1 MNNFKSIALGLVK
14 WIGLI
19 VLNVLINATP
29 MLFLMHGKSLPIY
42 AEILLVALYLIL
54 VFLIFRSLWR
64 RYQKHV
70 PEEKKK
76 FKLSGKDIGFAFLF
90 FFLARVAA
98 IVGVYLNLILSG
110 NSQTSND
117 SAIEGLGGM
126 MSSQHIFFALLFVVT
141 IAFIAPIME
150 ELIFRGFGTAF
161 FFQNNQKVLP
171 AIVTS
176 VVFTLPHITQ
186 LTEFPIYFALGLVLY
201 LSYARRGNIKD
212 SMLVHILNN
221 LPMAI
226 ILLLAMF
233 Q

>member
-1 MNNFKSIALGLVK
+1 MNNFKSLALGLVK

-19 VLNVLINATP
+19 ALSLLINVAP
-29 MLFLMHGKSLPIY
+29 MLFLRLGKSLPIY

-64 RYQKHV
+64 HYQKHQL
-70 PEEKKK
+70 EEKKK

-117 SAIEGLGGM
+117 SAIQGLGGM
-126 MSSQHIFFALLFVVT
+126 MSSQHIFFALLFVAT

-161 FFQNNQKVLP
+161 FFKNNQKVLA

-186 LTEFPIYFALGLVLY
+186 LTEFPIYFALGLVFY

-233 Q
+233 K

>member
-1 MNNFKSIALGLVK
+1 MNNFKSIALGLGK

-19 VLNVLINATP
+19 ALSLLINVAP
-29 MLFLMHGKSLPIY
+29 MLFLRLGKNLPIY

-54 VFLIFRSLWR
+54 VFLIFRSLWQ
-64 RYQKHV
+64 RYQKRV

-90 FFLARVAA
+90 FFFARVVA
-98 IVGVYLNLILSG
+98 IAGVYLNLILSG

-117 SAIEGLGGM
+117 SAIQGLGGM
-126 MSSQHIFFALLFVVT
+126 MSSQHIFFALLFVAT

-150 ELIFRGFGTAF
+150 ELMFRGFGTAF
-161 FFQNNQKVLP
+161 FFKNNQKVLP

-233 Q
+233 K

>member
-1 MNNFKSIALGLVK
+1 MNNFKSTALGLGK

-19 VLNVLINATP
+19 ALSLLINAAP
-29 MLFLMHGKSLPIY
+29 MLFLRLGKSSPIY

-54 VFLIFRSLWR
+54 VFLIFRVSWR

-98 IVGVYLNLILSG
+98 IVGVFFHLILSG
-110 NSQTSND
+110 NSPTSND
-117 SAIEGLGGM
+117 SAIQGLGGM
-126 MSSQHIFFALLFVVT
+126 MSSQHIFFALLFVAT

-161 FFQNNQKVLP
+161 FFKNNQKVLP

>member
-1 MNNFKSIALGLVK
+1 MNNFKSTDLGLVK
-14 WIGLI
+14 WLGLI
-19 VLNVLINATP
+19 ALSLLINTVP
-29 MLFLMHGKSLPIY
+29 MLFLRFGKSLPIY
-42 AEILLVALYLIL
+42 AEILLVVLYLIL

-70 PEEKKK
+70 PEEKKN

-90 FFLARVAA
+90 FILARVAA

-117 SAIEGLGGM
+117 SAIQGLGGM
-126 MSSQHIFFALLFVVT
+126 MSSQHIFFALLFVAT

-161 FFQNNQKVLP
+161 FFKNNQKVLA

>member
-1 MNNFKSIALGLVK
+1 MNNLKSTDLGLVK
-14 WIGLI
+14 WLGLI
-19 VLNVLINATP
+19 ALSLLINTVP
-29 MLFLMHGKSLPIY
+29 MLFLRFGKSLPIY
-42 AEILLVALYLIL
+42 AEILLVVLYLIL

-64 RYQKHV
+64 RYQKRV

-76 FKLSGKDIGFAFLF
+76 FKQSGKDIGFAFLF
-90 FFLARVAA
+90 FFFARVAA
-98 IVGVYLNLILSG
+98 IAGVYLNLILSG

-117 SAIEGLGGM
+117 SAIQGLGGM
-126 MSSQHIFFALLFVVT
+126 MSSQHIFFALLFVAT

-161 FFQNNQKVLP
+161 FFKNNQKVLP

>member
-1 MNNFKSIALGLVK
+1 
-14 WIGLI
+14 
-19 VLNVLINATP
+19 
-29 MLFLMHGKSLPIY
+29 MLFLRHGKSLPIY
-42 AEILLVALYLIL
+42 AEILLVALYLVL

-90 FFLARVAA
+90 FFFARVAA
-98 IVGVYLNLILSG
+98 IIGVYLNNILSG
-110 NSQTSND
+110 NSSTTND
-117 SAIEGLGGM
+117 SAIQGLGGM
-126 MSSQHIFFALLFVVT
+126 MSSQHIFFALLFVAT

-161 FFQNNQKVLP
+161 FFKNNQKVLP

-233 Q
+233 K

>member
-1 MNNFKSIALGLVK
+1 MNNFKSTALGLVK

-19 VLNVLINATP
+19 ALSLLINAAP
-29 MLFLMHGKSLPIY
+29 MLFLPIY

-76 FKLSGKDIGFAFLF
+76 FKQSGKDIGFAFLF
-90 FFLARVAA
+90 FFLARAAA

-117 SAIEGLGGM
+117 SAIQGLGGM
-126 MSSQHIFFALLFVVT
+126 MSSQHIFFALLFVAT

-161 FFQNNQKVLP
+161 FFKNNQKVL
-171 AIVTS
+171 AALVTS

-186 LTEFPIYFALGLVLY
+186 LTEFPIYFAIGLVFY

-233 Q
+233 K

>member
-1 MNNFKSIALGLVK
+1 MNNFKSIALGLGK

-19 VLNVLINATP
+19 ALSLLINVAP
-29 MLFLMHGKSLPIY
+29 MLFLRLGKNLPIY

-54 VFLIFRSLWR
+54 VFLIFRSLWQ
-64 RYQKHV
+64 RYQKRV

-90 FFLARVAA
+90 FFFARVVA
-98 IVGVYLNLILSG
+98 IAGVYLNLILSG

-117 SAIEGLGGM
+117 SAIQGLGGM
-126 MSSQHIFFALLFVVT
+126 MSSQHIFFALLFVAT

-161 FFQNNQKVLP
+161 FFKNNQKALP

-233 Q
+233 K

>member
-1 MNNFKSIALGLVK
+1 MNNFKSTALGLVK

-19 VLNVLINATP
+19 ALSLLINVAP
-29 MLFLMHGKSLPIY
+29 MLFLRIGKSLPVY
-42 AEILLVALYLIL
+42 AEILLVVLYLIL
-54 VFLIFRSLWR
+54 VFLIFRILWR
-64 RYQKHV
+64 RYQKRV
-70 PEEKKK
+70 SEEKKK

-117 SAIEGLGGM
+117 SAIQGLGGM
-126 MSSQHIFFALLFVVT
+126 MSSQHIFFALLFVAT

-150 ELIFRGFGTAF
+150 ELIFRGFGTVF
-161 FFQNNQKVLP
+161 FFKNNQKVLP

-226 ILLLAMF
+226 LLLLAMF
-233 Q
+233 K

>member
-1 MNNFKSIALGLVK
+1 MNNFKSTDLGLVK
-14 WIGLI
+14 WLGLI
-19 VLNVLINATP
+19 ALSLLINTVP
-29 MLFLMHGKSLPIY
+29 MLFLRFGKSLPIY
-42 AEILLVALYLIL
+42 AEILLVVLYLIL

-64 RYQKHV
+64 RYQKRV

-76 FKLSGKDIGFAFLF
+76 FKQSGKDIGFAFLF
-90 FFLARVAA
+90 FFFARVAA
-98 IVGVYLNLILSG
+98 IAGVYLNLILSG

-117 SAIEGLGGM
+117 SAIQGLGGM
-126 MSSQHIFFALLFVVT
+126 MSSQHIFFALLFVAT

-161 FFQNNQKVLP
+161 FFKNNQKVLP

>member
-1 MNNFKSIALGLVK
+1 M
-14 WIGLI
+14 
-19 VLNVLINATP
+19 
-29 MLFLMHGKSLPIY
+29 
-42 AEILLVALYLIL
+42 VALYLIL
-54 VFLIFRSLWR
+54 VFLIFRSLWQ
-64 RYQKHV
+64 RYQKRV

-90 FFLARVAA
+90 FFFARVVA
-98 IVGVYLNLILSG
+98 IAGVYLNLILSG

-117 SAIEGLGGM
+117 SAIQGLGGM
-126 MSSQHIFFALLFVVT
+126 MSSQHIFFALLFVAT

-161 FFQNNQKVLP
+161 FFKNNQKVLP

-233 Q
+233 K

>member
-1 MNNFKSIALGLVK
+1 MNNFKSTALGLVK

-19 VLNVLINATP
+19 ALSLLINVAP
-29 MLFLMHGKSLPIY
+29 MLFLRLGKNLPIY

-64 RYQKHV
+64 RYQKRV

-98 IVGVYLNLILSG
+98 IVGVYLNLILS
-110 NSQTSND
+110 
-117 SAIEGLGGM
+117 AIQGLGGM
-126 MSSQHIFFALLFVVT
+126 MSSQHIFFALLFVAT

-161 FFQNNQKVLP
+161 FFKNNQKVLP

-176 VVFTLPHITQ
+176 VVFTLPHIAQ

>member
-19 VLNVLINATP
+19 ALSLLINVAP
-29 MLFLMHGKSLPIY
+29 MLFLRLGKSLPIY

-70 PEEKKK
+70 PEEKKN

-90 FFLARVAA
+90 FILARVAA

-117 SAIEGLGGM
+117 SAIQGLGGM
-126 MSSQHIFFALLFVVT
+126 MSSQHIFFALLFVAT

-150 ELIFRGFGTAF
+150 ELIFRGFGTVF
-161 FFQNNQKVLP
+161 FFKNTQKVLP

-233 Q
+233 K

>member
-1 MNNFKSIALGLVK
+1 MNNFKSTALGLVK

-19 VLNVLINATP
+19 ALSLLINVAP
-29 MLFLMHGKSLPIY
+29 MLFLRLGKSLPVY

-54 VFLIFRSLWR
+54 VFLIFRILWR
-64 RYQKHV
+64 RYQKRV
-70 PEEKKK
+70 SEEKKK

-90 FFLARVAA
+90 FFFARVAA

-117 SAIEGLGGM
+117 SAIQGLGGM
-126 MSSQHIFFALLFVVT
+126 MSSQHIFFALLFVAT

-150 ELIFRGFGTAF
+150 ELIFRGFGTVF
-161 FFQNNQKVLP
+161 FFKNTQKVLP

-233 Q
+233 K

>member
-117 SAIEGLGGM
+117 SAIQGLGGM

-161 FFQNNQKVLP
+161 FFKNNQKVLP

>member
-1 MNNFKSIALGLVK
+1 MVAIA
-14 WIGLI
+14 
-19 VLNVLINATP
+19 
-29 MLFLMHGKSLPIY
+29 
-42 AEILLVALYLIL
+42 
-54 VFLIFRSLWR
+54 
-64 RYQKHV
+64 
-70 PEEKKK
+70 
-76 FKLSGKDIGFAFLF
+76 
-90 FFLARVAA
+90 
-98 IVGVYLNLILSG
+98 GVYLNLILSG

-117 SAIEGLGGM
+117 SAIQGLGGM
-126 MSSQHIFFALLFVVT
+126 MSSQHIFFALLFVAT

-161 FFQNNQKVLP
+161 FFKNNQKVLP

-233 Q
+233 K

>member
-1 MNNFKSIALGLVK
+1 MLLASF
-14 WIGLI
+14 
-19 VLNVLINATP
+19 INAAP
-29 MLFLMHGKSLPIY
+29 MLFLRHGKSLPIY

-54 VFLIFRSLWR
+54 VFLIFRSLWQ

-110 NSQTSND
+110 NSQTIND
-117 SAIEGLGGM
+117 SAIQGLGGM
-126 MSSQHIFFALLFVVT
+126 MSSQHIFFALLFVAT

-161 FFQNNQKVLP
+161 FFKNNQKVLP

-233 Q
+233 K

>member
-1 MNNFKSIALGLVK
+1 MNNFKSTDLGLVK
-14 WIGLI
+14 WLGLI
-19 VLNVLINATP
+19 ALSLLINTVP
-29 MLFLMHGKSLPIY
+29 MLFLRFGKSLPIY
-42 AEILLVALYLIL
+42 AEILLVVLYLIL

-76 FKLSGKDIGFAFLF
+76 FKQSGKDIGFAFLF
-90 FFLARVAA
+90 FFFARVAA
-98 IVGVYLNLILSG
+98 IAGVYLNLILSG

-117 SAIEGLGGM
+117 SAIQGLGGM
-126 MSSQHIFFALLFVVT
+126 MSSQHIFFALLFVAT

-161 FFQNNQKVLP
+161 FFKNNQKVLP

-186 LTEFPIYFALGLVLY
+186 LTEFPIYFALGLFLY

-233 Q
+233 K

>member
-1 MNNFKSIALGLVK
+1 MNNFKSTALGLVK

-19 VLNVLINATP
+19 SLSLLINVAP
-29 MLFLMHGKSLPIY
+29 MLFLRLGKSLPVY

-54 VFLIFRSLWR
+54 VFLIFRILWR
-64 RYQKHV
+64 RYQKRV
-70 PEEKKK
+70 SEEKKK
-76 FKLSGKDIGFAFLF
+76 FKLSGKGIGFSFLF

-117 SAIEGLGGM
+117 SAIQGLGGM
-126 MSSQHIFFALLFVVT
+126 MSSQHIFFALLFVAT

-150 ELIFRGFGTAF
+150 ELIFRGFGTVF
-161 FFQNNQKVLP
+161 FFKNNQKVLP

-226 ILLLAMF
+226 LLLLAMF
-233 Q
+233 K

>member
-1 MNNFKSIALGLVK
+1 MNNFKSAALGLVK

-117 SAIEGLGGM
+117 SAIQGLGGM

-161 FFQNNQKVLP
+161 FFKNNQKVLP

-221 LPMAI
+221 LPMAV

>member
-1 MNNFKSIALGLVK
+1 MNNFKSTDLGLVK
-14 WIGLI
+14 WLGLI
-19 VLNVLINATP
+19 ALSLLINTVP
-29 MLFLMHGKSLPIY
+29 MLFLRFGKSLPIY
-42 AEILLVALYLIL
+42 AEILLVVLYLIL

-64 RYQKHV
+64 RYQKRV

-76 FKLSGKDIGFAFLF
+76 FKQSGKDIGFAFLF
-90 FFLARVAA
+90 FFFARVAA
-98 IVGVYLNLILSG
+98 IAGVYLNLILSG

-117 SAIEGLGGM
+117 SAIQGLGGM
-126 MSSQHIFFALLFVVT
+126 MSSQHIFFALLFVAT

-161 FFQNNQKVLP
+161 FFKNNQKVLTD
-171 AIVTS
+171 IVTS

-186 LTEFPIYFALGLVLY
+186 MTELPIYFALGLVLY

-233 Q
+233 K

>member
-1 MNNFKSIALGLVK
+1 MNNFKSTDLGLVK
-14 WIGLI
+14 WLGLI
-19 VLNVLINATP
+19 ALSLLINTVP
-29 MLFLMHGKSLPIY
+29 MLFLRFGKSLPIY
-42 AEILLVALYLIL
+42 AEILLVVLYLIL

-64 RYQKHV
+64 RYQKRV

-76 FKLSGKDIGFAFLF
+76 FKQSGKDIGFAFLF
-90 FFLARVAA
+90 FFFARVAA
-98 IVGVYLNLILSG
+98 IAGVYLNLILSG

-117 SAIEGLGGM
+117 SAIQGLGGM
-126 MSSQHIFFALLFVVT
+126 MSSQHIFFALLFVAT

-161 FFQNNQKVLP
+161 FFKNNQKVLP

-233 Q
+233 K

>member
-1 MNNFKSIALGLVK
+1 MNNFKSTDLGLVK
-14 WIGLI
+14 WLGLI
-19 VLNVLINATP
+19 ALSLLINTVP
-29 MLFLMHGKSLPIY
+29 MLFLRFGKSLPIY

-54 VFLIFRSLWR
+54 VFLIFRSLWQ
-64 RYQKHV
+64 RYQKRV

-90 FFLARVAA
+90 FFFARVVA
-98 IVGVYLNLILSG
+98 IAGVYLNLILSG

-117 SAIEGLGGM
+117 SAIQGLGGM
-126 MSSQHIFFALLFVVT
+126 MSSQHIFFALLFVAT

-161 FFQNNQKVLP
+161 FFKNNQKVLP

-233 Q
+233 K

>member
-1 MNNFKSIALGLVK
+1 
-14 WIGLI
+14 
-19 VLNVLINATP
+19 
-29 MLFLMHGKSLPIY
+29 
-42 AEILLVALYLIL
+42 
-54 VFLIFRSLWR
+54 
-64 RYQKHV
+64 
-70 PEEKKK
+70 
-76 FKLSGKDIGFAFLF
+76 
-90 FFLARVAA
+90 
-98 IVGVYLNLILSG
+98 
-110 NSQTSND
+110 
-117 SAIEGLGGM
+117 
-126 MSSQHIFFALLFVVT
+126 MSSQHIFFALLFVAT

-161 FFQNNQKVLP
+161 FFKNNQKVLP

-176 VVFTLPHITQ
+176 VVFTLPHIAQ

-233 Q
+233 K

>member
-1 MNNFKSIALGLVK
+1 MNNFKSTALGLVK

-19 VLNVLINATP
+19 ALSLLINVAP
-29 MLFLMHGKSLPIY
+29 MLFLRLGKSLPIY
-42 AEILLVALYLIL
+42 AEILLVALYLVL

-76 FKLSGKDIGFAFLF
+76 FKLSGKDI
-90 FFLARVAA
+90 A
-98 IVGVYLNLILSG
+98 I
-110 NSQTSND
+110 Q
-117 SAIEGLGGM
+117 GLGGM
-126 MSSQHIFFALLFVVT
+126 MSSQHIFFALLFVAT

-161 FFQNNQKVLP
+161 FFKNNQKVLP

-233 Q
+233 K

>member
-1 MNNFKSIALGLVK
+1 MNNFKSTALGLVK

-19 VLNVLINATP
+19 ALSLLINVAP
-29 MLFLMHGKSLPIY
+29 MLFLRLGKSLPVY

-54 VFLIFRSLWR
+54 VFLIFRILWR
-64 RYQKHV
+64 RYQKRV
-70 PEEKKK
+70 SEEKKK

-117 SAIEGLGGM
+117 SAIQGLGGM
-126 MSSQHIFFALLFVVT
+126 MSSQHIFFALLFVAT

-150 ELIFRGFGTAF
+150 ELIFRGFGTVF
-161 FFQNNQKVLP
+161 FFKNNQKVLP

-186 LTEFPIYFALGLVLY
+186 LTEFPIILHLDWFFIYP
-201 LSYARRGNIKD
+201 
-212 SMLVHILNN
+212 MLVGGI
-221 LPMAI
+221 
-226 ILLLAMF
+226 
-233 Q
+233 

>member
-1 MNNFKSIALGLVK
+1 MNNFKSTALGLVK

-19 VLNVLINATP
+19 ALSLLINVAP
-29 MLFLMHGKSLPIY
+29 MLFLRLGKNLPIY

-76 FKLSGKDIGFAFLF
+76 LQSGKDIGFAFLF

-117 SAIEGLGGM
+117 SAIQGLGGM
-126 MSSQHIFFALLFVVT
+126 MSSQHIFFALLFVAT

-161 FFQNNQKVLP
+161 FFKNNQKVLA

-233 Q
+233 K

>member
-1 MNNFKSIALGLVK
+1 MNNFKSTDLGLVK
-14 WIGLI
+14 WLGLI
-19 VLNVLINATP
+19 ALSLLINTVP
-29 MLFLMHGKSLPIY
+29 MLFLRFGKSLPIY
-42 AEILLVALYLIL
+42 AEILLVVLYLIL
-54 VFLIFRSLWR
+54 VFLIFRILWR
-64 RYQKHV
+64 RYQKRV
-70 PEEKKK
+70 SEEKKK

-117 SAIEGLGGM
+117 SAIQGLGGM
-126 MSSQHIFFALLFVVT
+126 MSSQHIFFALLFVAT

-150 ELIFRGFGTAF
+150 ELIFRGFGTVF
-161 FFQNNQKVLP
+161 FFKNNQKVLP

-226 ILLLAMF
+226 LLLLAMF
-233 Q
+233 K